1 MERRMVALL
10 GTAAKHILGG
20 LRRAV
25 RAVFLTFL
33 IVALVVGAVTEVVS
47 SFLTHALPGGMT
59 HLAAAALAISFGYA
73 AAITVAIEEILRAI
87 IKSVELIVEEA
98 ERIEKKAVQE
108 IEVLGRKAEEEAI
121 RLGHA
126 AATDAGA
133 FGHAAVHDAGAV
145 GRAAVGDAGTASRAV
160 AGFVGGAVGAVGGA
174 VGGVEHGITE
184 HLPGHHNN
192 APAPVTSATTQIAPD
207 APTQR

>member
-20 LRRAV
+20 LRHAV

-33 IVALVVGAVTEVVS
+33 IVALVVAAATELVS
-47 SFLTHALPGGMT
+47 SFLTHAFPSGMT

-73 AAITVAIEEILRAI
+73 AAITVAIEEILRAV
-87 IKSVELIVEEA
+87 IKAVELIVEEA

-108 IEVLGRKAEEEAI
+108 IEILGRKAEEEAI

-126 AATDAGA
+126 AVSDANS
-133 FGHAAVHDAGAV
+133 FGHAAVQDARTV
-145 GRAAVGDAGTASRAV
+145 GRAAVGDAGA
-160 AGFVGGAVGAVGGA
+160 AGHAAAGLVGGAAGAVGAA
-174 VGGVEHGITE
+174 FSGVEHGIGE
-184 HLPGHHNN
+184 HLPGHHTS
-192 APAPVTSATTQIAPD
+192 PVPVTSGVTAATPD